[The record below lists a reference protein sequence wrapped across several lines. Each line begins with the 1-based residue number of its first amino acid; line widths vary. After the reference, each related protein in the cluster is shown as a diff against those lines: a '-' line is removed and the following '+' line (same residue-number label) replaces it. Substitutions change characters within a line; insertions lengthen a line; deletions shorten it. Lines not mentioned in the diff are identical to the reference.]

1 MSHKVSISPEA
12 EYDISEGYHW
22 YEERSRG
29 LGTDFL
35 RAVDACLASI
45 QRNPFA
51 HPVVFKEVHRA
62 LLRRFPFGIFYA
74 IARDTVTVLACFHAK
89 RDPQQLQS
97 RS

>member
-1 MSHKVSISPEA
+1 LSHKVSISPEA
-12 EYDISEGYHW
+12 EYDISGGYHW

-35 RAVDACLASI
+35 RAVDASLASI

-51 HPVVFKEVHRA
+51 HPVVFKPVRRA
-62 LLRRFPFGIFYA
+62 LLRRFPFGLYYA
-74 IARDTVTVLACFHAK
+74 TTPDTVTILGFHAK
-89 RDPQQLQS
+89 RDQQQLQS